1 MAHRIFAGIL
11 IVLSSLL
18 LVLSA
23 AGIGAAWIYNERL
36 TREAV
41 ARLEAVDGEL
51 VQAQTG
57 IRNARAEM
65 ERTLRIVESA
75 EKALASLKSQTEE
88 AKKLFEAFN
97 GTLEN
102 TVIPGLQTTR
112 GTIGQLRDT
121 LQKLRDSLEKLNSI
135 PFVGIDLP
143 GDATLAG
150 LIKTVDALNSQI
162 SDMQDLAKR
171 AGTFMSDT
179 AFVLGGDMTET
190 KQRMQVLLDAL
201 VEYDRKVTGWHTE
214 VSRLIESTPGWIDQA
229 SGILTIFLL
238 WFGFSQFGLLLH
250 GLRLWKGNDPLST
263 LRRKPASETVM
274 E

>member
-18 LVLSA
+18 LGLSA

-36 TREAV
+36 TLEAV
-41 ARLEAVDGEL
+41 ARLEAVDREL

-75 EKALASLKSQTEE
+75 EKALASLKAQTEE

-112 GTIGQLRDT
+112 GTVSQLRDT
-121 LQKLRDSLEKLNSI
+121 LQNLRESLEKLNSI
-135 PFVGIDLP
+135 PFVGMDLP
-143 GDATLAG
+143 GDAALAG
-150 LIKTVDALNSQI
+150 MIKTVDGLNKQI
-162 SDMQDLAKR
+162 TDMQDLAKR
-171 AGTFMSDT
+171 ATTFMSDT

-190 KQRMQVLLDAL
+190 KGRMQVLLDAL
-201 VEYDRKVTGWHTE
+201 VEYDRKVTGWHT
-214 VSRLIESTPGWIDQA
+214 VVNRLIESAPGWIDQA

-250 GLRLWKGNDPLST
+250 GLSLWKRLS
-263 LRRKPASETVM
+263 LRPPPPPPPAEAVTG
-274 E
+274 